1 MDRPCPPA
9 LARIAARHAGV
20 HAGGA
25 PDCIRERG
33 AARRASL
40 NVATDSVLILCDSR
54 EARSG
59 LATHLAAM
67 PGITVTRTELAC
79 GDYVVEDRLVIERK
93 SAADF
98 VLSVMDGRL
107 FEQAG
112 RMAAQAAPAVL
123 LLEGDPFSETRS
135 SIEPAS
141 IAGALSA
148 LPVFFGVSL
157 LRSSSVE
164 MSALLI
170 ATMARH
176 VTQGLGYEIPLRAAK
191 PKGAGVAAQF
201 LAEGLPGVGPA
212 TARKL
217 LQHFGTPRALFAA
230 TPAQLREV
238 AGIGPKLAEGIAQ
251 ALDTAHG
258 PGISTKRRPG

>member
-1 MDRPCPPA
+1 MAIDP
-9 LARIAARHAGV
+9 I
-20 HAGGA
+20 
-25 PDCIRERG
+25 
-33 AARRASL
+33 
-40 NVATDSVLILCDSR
+40 LIICDSR

-59 LATHLAAM
+59 LATQLAAM
-67 PGITVTRTELAC
+67 PGITVTHSELAC
-79 GDYVVEDRLVIERK
+79 GDYVVEGHLVIERK
-93 SAADF
+93 TATDF
-98 VLSVMDGRL
+98 LLSVMDGRL
-107 FEQAG
+107 FEQAAK
-112 RMAAQAAPAVL
+112 MAAQAAPAVL

-135 SIEPAS
+135 AIEPAS

-176 VTQGLGYEIPLRAAK
+176 VTLGLGYEIPLRAAK
-191 PKGAGVAAQF
+191 PKGGGIAAQF

-217 LQHFGTPRALFAA
+217 LQHFRTPRALFAA
-230 TPAQLREV
+230 TPTQLREV
-238 AGIGPKLAEGIAQ
+238 SGIGPKLAEAIAQ
-251 ALDTAHG
+251 TLDAEHG
-258 PGISTKRRPG
+258 PGISTKRRPT